1 MKKIFLLI
9 PILFGLSSC
18 ATIFGGKAQKIH
30 LVPSSGSGG
39 AEVEVVNGAD
49 IQNIRIPSM
58 IIVPRSR
65 SNLIIKVKESE
76 CYKSSDN
83 IYESKLSLFFW
94 LNVLGG
100 LYSTTS
106 TTTDTA
112 TGAMWSYDDNIMVN
126 VKKKPDC
133 KN

>member
-1 MKKIFLLI
+1 
-9 PILFGLSSC
+9 
-18 ATIFGGKAQKIH
+18 
-30 LVPSSGSGG
+30 
-39 AEVEVVNGAD
+39 
-49 IQNIRIPSM
+49 M

-65 SNLIIKVKESE
+65 SNMIIKVKESE

-100 LYSTTS
+100 IYSTTS